1 MSADRKGVGH
11 HPRLFL
17 TRVTAGG
24 DGETKKNRIHGY
36 ENDEKGA
43 TETMTTDTV
52 VERVRALTAPI
63 VADLG
68 LEIYDLEMV
77 SGVLRLSIDTPPGQ
91 PSGVTLDN
99 IALVSRLVSR
109 ELDHND
115 PMPGRYTLEVS
126 SPGLERP
133 LRTPQHFQREVDKV
147 VSVRLHRAIDGRRR
161 LQGVL
166 LRADERHIV
175 MLLDETGTEVS
186 VAYDDIERARTVFVW
201 GAETSAGR
209 TQKSSD
215 RQTKE
220 VAS

>member
-1 MSADRKGVGH
+1 
-11 HPRLFL
+11 
-17 TRVTAGG
+17 
-24 DGETKKNRIHGY
+24 
-36 ENDEKGA
+36 
-43 TETMTTDTV
+43 MTLDTV
-52 VERVRALTAPI
+52 VERVRLLVAPI

-68 LEIYDLEMV
+68 LEIYDLELA
-77 SGVLRLSIDTPPGQ
+77 SGVLRLSVDTPPGQ

-133 LRTPQHFQREVDKV
+133 LRTPAHFLRELNKV
-147 VSVRLHRAIDGRRR
+147 VSVRLHHAIDGRRR

-166 LRADERHIV
+166 LRADDRAIV
-175 MLLDETGTEVS
+175 VCLDDTGTEMS
-186 VAYDDIERARTVFVW
+186 VAHSDIERERTVFVW
-201 GAETSAGR
+201 GSGADAAKKQSK
-209 TQKSSD
+209 TQSKKQSKSKQQSSTD
-215 RQTKE
+215 AMTKE

>member
-1 MSADRKGVGH
+1 
-11 HPRLFL
+11 
-17 TRVTAGG
+17 
-24 DGETKKNRIHGY
+24 
-36 ENDEKGA
+36 
-43 TETMTTDTV
+43 MTLDTV
-52 VERVRALTAPI
+52 VERVRLLVAPI

-68 LEIYDLEMV
+68 LEIYDLELA
-77 SGVLRLSIDTPPGQ
+77 SGVLRLSVDTPPGQ

-133 LRTPQHFQREVDKV
+133 LRTPAHFLRELNKV
-147 VSVRLHRAIDGRRR
+147 VSVRLHHAIDGRRR

-166 LRADERHIV
+166 LRADDRAIV
-175 MLLDETGTEVS
+175 VCLDDTGTEMS
-186 VAYDDIERARTVFVW
+186 VAHSDIERARTVFVW
-201 GAETSAGR
+201 GSGEDAAKKQSKK
-209 TQKSSD
+209 QSKSKQQSSTD
-215 RQTKE
+215 AMTKE

>member
-1 MSADRKGVGH
+1 V
-11 HPRLFL
+11 
-17 TRVTAGG
+17 
-24 DGETKKNRIHGY
+24 
-36 ENDEKGA
+36 
-43 TETMTTDTV
+43 
-52 VERVRALTAPI
+52 API

-68 LEIYDLEMV
+68 LEIYDLELA
-77 SGVLRLSIDTPPGQ
+77 SGVLRLSVDTPPGQ

-133 LRTPQHFQREVDKV
+133 LRTPAHFLRELNKV
-147 VSVRLHRAIDGRRR
+147 VSVRLHHAIDGRRR

-166 LRADERHIV
+166 LRADDRAIV
-175 MLLDETGTEVS
+175 VCLDDTGTEMS
-186 VAYDDIERARTVFVW
+186 VTHSDIERARTVFVW
-201 GAETSAGR
+201 GSGEDAAKKQPKKQS
-209 TQKSSD
+209 KSKQQSSTD
-215 RQTKE
+215 AMTKE

>member
-1 MSADRKGVGH
+1 MTDI
-11 HPRLFL
+11 
-17 TRVTAGG
+17 RV
-24 DGETKKNRIHGY
+24 HGY

-52 VERVRALTAPI
+52 VERVRALAAPI

-77 SGVLRLSIDTPPGQ
+77 SGVLRLSIDSPPGQ

-99 IALVSRLVSR
+99 IALASRLVSR

-133 LRTPQHFQREVDKV
+133 LRTPRHFQREINKV
-147 VSVRLHRAIDGRRR
+147 VSVRLHHAIDARRR

-166 LRADERHIV
+166 LRADDRGIA
-175 MLLDETGTEVS
+175 MCLDDTGTEMSVS
-186 VAYDDIERARTVFVW
+186 YDDIERARTVFVW
-201 GAETSAGR
+201 GAEKPAGR
-209 TQKSSD
+209 GEKSSGGTSSD
-215 RQTKE
+215 RHTKE